1 MGLSHCPLC
10 LGLAVLCCVRSLA
23 HLQLVR
29 QLVLLPPGDAVGW
42 RPMGWRPVG

>member
-29 QLVLLPPGDAVGW
+29 QLVLLPPGEALAGGRW
-42 RPMGWRPVG
+42 AGGPWA

>member
-23 HLQLVR
+23 HLQLVA
-29 QLVLLPPGDAVGW
+29 QLVRLPGAERLVSA
-42 RPMGWRPVG
+42 